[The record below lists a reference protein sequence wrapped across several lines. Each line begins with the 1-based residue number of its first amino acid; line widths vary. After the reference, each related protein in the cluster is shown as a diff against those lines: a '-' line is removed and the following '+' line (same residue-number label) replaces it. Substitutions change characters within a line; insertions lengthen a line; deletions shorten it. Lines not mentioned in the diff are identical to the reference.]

1 MSRKLIATM
10 ALVFAL
16 GTAGAASTAQ
26 ADPTNPNWPPD
37 TSGVCNMLHV
47 ANFDAGMA
55 NSSHGHGY
63 DLMADL
69 IFGNDCIPT

>member
-1 MSRKLIATM
+1 MIRKLIATT
-10 ALVFAL
+10 ALAFAL
-16 GTAGAASTAQ
+16 GTAGAASTAL

-47 ANFDAGMA
+47 ANFDQGMA
-55 NSSHGHGY
+55 SSANGHGY

-69 IFGNDCIPT
+69 IYGNPCIPG